1 MIKIKKLIASAL
13 IFSTALV
20 TVGCSNNSSNIDPST
35 VLGEVNGQ
43 QITLKDVDAELVAY
57 IDYLK
62 EEHGND
68 FENKLDENTKVYLN
82 SERATVLNQLIQE
95 KILLK
100 KAEELNLIPK
110 EEDLNKQIEENIK
123 ELEEYYGGKEEL
135 EDTKKQYGYTDETF
149 KEFIRSQVIQET
161 VVEEVTKDIT
171 VSDEEIKKFYD
182 DNKDKYFTQG
192 VGANSKHILFETEED
207 AKKLKEEI
215 DNKTITFEEAFK
227 KYESNKA
234 ENKKPLSE
242 DLGFVEYEQENF
254 DTDFLAGFKKVKDGQ
269 VSEPVKSSFG
279 YHIIYASGVTTEP
292 KVTPIDE
299 VKEAIAN
306 QLSYEKKFEKYQNQ
320 LIEWKNEMNVK
331 ITASSIGYEP
341 EDE

>member
-1 MIKIKKLIASAL
+1 MINIKKIITSAIVL
-13 IFSTALV
+13 STALIA
-20 TVGCSNNSSNIDPST
+20 VGCSSNNSNLDPST
-35 VLGEVNGQ
+35 VLGEVSGQ
-43 QITLKDVDAELVAY
+43 QITLKDVDTELVAY

-62 EEHGND
+62 EEHGDN
-68 FENKLDENTKVYLN
+68 FESKIDEQTKVYLN

-123 ELEEYYGGKEEL
+123 ELEEYYGGVEEL
-135 EDTKKQYGYTDETF
+135 NNAKKQYGYTDETF
-149 KEFIRSQVIQET
+149 NNFVRSQVIQET

-171 VSDEEIKKFYD
+171 VSDEEIKKFYE
-182 DNKDKYFTQG
+182 DNKDNYFTQG
-192 VGANSKHILFETEED
+192 IGANSKHILFETEED

-215 DNKTITFEEAFK
+215 DNKTTTFEEAFE
-227 KYESNKA
+227 KYKSNKA

-242 DLGFVEYEQENF
+242 DLGFVEYEEENF
-254 DTDFLAGFKKVKDGQ
+254 DTDFLAGFKKVKEGQ

-279 YHIIYASGVTTEP
+279 YHIIYASGITTEP

-299 VKEAIAN
+299 VKDAITN
-306 QLSYEKKFEKYQNQ
+306 QISYEKKFEKYQNQ
-320 LIEWKNEMNVK
+320 LIEWKEEMNVK